1 VKLFIDRD
9 SEDAVSAIGVPQAIQ
24 GFAMKRTNNARIDVQ
39 FFRSGQ
45 VVELPDGTQGQFEL
59 KPSGKYDAE
68 PVTGA
73 EGWSKIGTG
82 TGTFYTFLFTLITDD
97 LDALLH
103 VNVSDSDDLPSIN
116 LMGEIQWTDLDGSI
130 HATQT
135 FTVTV
140 LNNVIRP
147 GDVIPGGGLP
157 LDYMIDITDPMNPE
171 FIIDEDS
178 HQPVIAG

>member
-1 VKLFIDRD
+1 
-9 SEDAVSAIGVPQAIQ
+9 
-24 GFAMKRTNNARIDVQ
+24 
-39 FFRSGQ
+39 
-45 VVELPDGTQGQFEL
+45 
-59 KPSGKYDAE
+59 
-68 PVTGA
+68 
-73 EGWSKIGTG
+73 
-82 TGTFYTFLFTLITDD
+82 
-97 LDALLH
+97 
-103 VNVSDSDDLPSIN
+103 
-116 LMGEIQWTDLDGSI
+116 MGEIQWTDLDGSI